1 MVVACEFS
9 YEVGFFIQFGERGK
23 KDSPKADKFSDI
35 FGGLKGEYMSLI
47 F

>member
-9 YEVGFFIQFGERGK
+9 YEVGFFIQFGER
-23 KDSPKADKFSDI
+23 DSPKANKFSDV